1 MLRINMSQQY
11 AKINMDIKDPKL
23 ILHTTLP
30 KIEMHTEAA
39 KVEITSGSGELS
51 IDTTPCRESYG
62 IFSNTEFA
70 RDCARR
76 GKETA
81 LETIGRMAQEGDR
94 LMRIESHEDAIVN
107 IAIDNMSPQEFDVE
121 WMPKN
126 PPTIEYRP
134 RPVRY
139 RPVAGKVDVRLHWG
153 SVENNSE
160 PGTVTVTMA
169 QYNKL
174 NIWVT
179 GTRDMRA

>member
-11 AKINMDIKDPKL
+11 AKINMDIKDPQLK
-23 ILHTTLP
+23 LHTTLP
-30 KIEMHTEAA
+30 KIEIHTEAA
-39 KVEITSGSGELS
+39 KVEITGGSGELS

-62 IFSNTEFA
+62 IFNNAGFA
-70 RDCARR
+70 GDCAER

-81 LETIGRMAQEGDR
+81 METIGRMAQEGDR
-94 LMRIESHEDAIVN
+94 LMRIESHEDAVVN

-126 PPTIEYRP
+126 LPVIEFHP
-134 RPVRY
+134 KPVRY
-139 RPVAGKVDVRLHWG
+139 HPIPGKVDVSVHWG
-153 SVENNSE
+153 YVENNSE

-179 GTRDMRA
+179 GTRDMKA